1 MIKFHDKEIEFS
13 VLAQAVTSDK
23 VLFDVMELTE
33 DDFYDTR
40 NKKIFNAI
48 KSSWDKEHSCSLIQL
63 KHELKLSGMPDDDVI
78 DLIGYIAKSL
88 TVINSEQVVKIL
100 RTYSHRRKIYLGIMK
115 AKEMAGNL
123 NIDNDDIIDLLNQ
136 EISLDNINDGCEVEF
151 FDLAKDGLD
160 GFIDC
165 NYRRTGI
172 PDLDKK
178 IIGFFGGELIIIAA
192 RPGRGKTTL
201 SLQMAKSISEEYGR
215 VLYFSLEMQPNK
227 LGIKFIANHTRIN
240 SRRILSGDLNEQER
254 DKILNSFPKLSKMRL
269 TMIKNRYS
277 LNQILTTIRK
287 QAVKQKLAA
296 VFIDYIQLIELSTR
310 EPRHL
315 QLAEVSRRLKQT
327 ADEFNIPIIVLSQLT
342 RLAEDA
348 VPKLND
354 LRESGNLEQDA
365 DQVIFID
372 VIRNDEN
379 RKMRPQGGPV
389 NIISAK
395 NRMGETGFIEL
406 YYEKRYSEFYSI
418 DDIREEQ
425 VINSDIN
432 YSGVM

>member
-13 VLAQAVTSDK
+13 VLAQAVTSEK
-23 VLFDVMELTE
+23 VLFDVMDLTE
-33 DDFYDTR
+33 DDFYDGR

-48 KSSWDKEHSCSLIQL
+48 KSSWDNNHSCSLIQL
-63 KHELKLSGMPDDDVI
+63 KHELKLAGMPNDDAI
-78 DLIGYIAKSL
+78 DLIGDIARSL

-115 AKEMAGNL
+115 AKELAGNL
-123 NIDNDDIIDLLNQ
+123 NIDNDDIIDLLNK
-136 EISLDNINDGCEVEF
+136 EIAIDNINDGGEVEF

-160 GFIDC
+160 GFIDN

-172 PDLDKK
+172 VDLDKK
-178 IIGFFGGELIIIAA
+178 IVGFFGGEMIILAA

-201 SLQMAKSISEEYGR
+201 SLQIAKNIAEEYGR

-240 SRRILSGDLNEQER
+240 SRKIIAGDLNENER
-254 DKILNSFPKLSKMRL
+254 ERILMSFPKLSKMRL

-277 LNQILTTIRK
+277 LNQILTTIRR
-287 QAVKQKLAA
+287 QVVKQKLAA
-296 VFIDYIQLIELSTR
+296 VFIDYIQLIELSSSD
-310 EPRHL
+310 PRHL

-372 VIRNDEN
+372 VIRNDES

-406 YYEKRYSEFYSI
+406 YYEKRFSEFYTI
-418 DDIREEQ
+418 DERRDMTMTD
-425 VINSDIN
+425 DIN
-432 YSGVM
+432 YSGIM